1 MVGQTTAKS
10 GACGMA
16 QCSQRGVTSSETNI
30 ARSVSTIFASSASP
44 CYYPS
49 GIEKRKR
56 KEKKKKKNILL
67 HRTDSESLQW
77 GKWKKGKKRGGGRLV
92 RNNRGKDDSRI
103 EILIYNFFLLLLFTY
118 NLDNERD
125 LITRKGFGLIS
136 DNY

>member
-30 ARSVSTIFASSASP
+30 ARSVSTIFASSAS

-56 KEKKKKKNILL
+56 KEKKRKILSCIEPTVNHCNGANEKKK
-67 HRTDSESLQW
+67 
-77 GKWKKGKKRGGGRLV
+77 KREET
-92 RNNRGKDDSRI
+92 S
-103 EILIYNFFLLLLFTY
+103 
-118 NLDNERD
+118 
-125 LITRKGFGLIS
+125 
-136 DNY
+136 

>member
-1 MVGQTTAKS
+1 MRRILLVQFPPFLLPPPLRAIILPGLKK
-10 GACGMA
+10 G
-16 QCSQRGVTSSETNI
+16 RE
-30 ARSVSTIFASSASP
+30 RKKK
-44 CYYPS
+44 
-49 GIEKRKR
+49 KRKIFSCIEPTVNHCNGAN
-56 KEKKKKKNILL
+56 EKKKKK
-67 HRTDSESLQW
+67 
-77 GKWKKGKKRGGGRLV
+77 GGGGSLI

>member
-1 MVGQTTAKS
+1 
-10 GACGMA
+10 MA

-56 KEKKKKKNILL
+56 KEKKKRKIFSCIEPTVNHCNGANEKK
-67 HRTDSESLQW
+67 E
-77 GKWKKGKKRGGGRLV
+77 KKRGGGSLV